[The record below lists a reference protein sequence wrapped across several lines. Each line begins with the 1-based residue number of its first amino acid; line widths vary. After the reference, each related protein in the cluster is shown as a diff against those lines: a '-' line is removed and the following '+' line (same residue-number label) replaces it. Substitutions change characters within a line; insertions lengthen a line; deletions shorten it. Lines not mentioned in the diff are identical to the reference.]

1 MNDTPLW
8 RRPTRSGWRIDVDDA
23 RTRADVID
31 ALGSVRA
38 SVPIEPVQHFTGW
51 FAKRQN
57 AVTIRAF
64 EAAGPSLPTREP
76 SAISLRPAD
85 PQAFV
90 SDGAVGGRRG
100 EKNGRATVRGRSY
113 TFVHTGG
120 QSADAMR
127 DGVRIASFVKHGFRP
142 QDGSVSRDDHL
153 SLDETDELVLTVFE
167 KLLRPGRPGAVSD
180 LLTDLS

>member
-1 MNDTPLW
+1 MTDMPLW
-8 RRPTRSGWRIDVDDA
+8 RRPTRSGWRIDVDEA

-31 ALGSVRA
+31 AAGSVRA

-57 AVTIRAF
+57 AVMSRAF
-64 EAAGPSLPTREP
+64 EADGPSLPAREP
-76 SAISLRPAD
+76 NAVSLRPHD
-85 PQAFV
+85 PRAFV
-90 SDGAVGGRRG
+90 SDGAVDGRRR
-100 EKNGRATVRGRSY
+100 EKTGRALVHGRSY
-113 TFVHTGG
+113 TFLHTDG
-120 QSADAMR
+120 QRADAMR

-153 SLDETDELVLTVFE
+153 PLDETDELVLTVFE